1 MESLNEVALGMVA
14 SWGGCCCGQLCAC
27 RAANAKASTKARVL
41 VGAQSSR
48 HLSLQL
54 EALSQKVH

>member
-1 MESLNEVALGMVA
+1 MHKKIDILKERELLALTEAV
-14 SWGGCCCGQLCAC
+14 
-27 RAANAKASTKARVL
+27 
-41 VGAQSSR
+41 R

>member
-1 MESLNEVALGMVA
+1 MRLVAPARWPTNTAVA
-14 SWGGCCCGQLCAC
+14 ELEIELLHEKIDILKERELLALTE
-27 RAANAKASTKARVL
+27 AV
-41 VGAQSSR
+41 R